1 MFGEGKGTNRE
12 KKLDCEHIFQ
22 SLEVLPGTQ
31 DGMVGG
37 CGSLDSLFISSG
49 FFST

>member
-1 MFGEGKGTNRE
+1 MFGEGKGTDRE
-12 KKLDCEHIFQ
+12 KKLDCERIFQ

-37 CGSLDSLFISSG
+37 CGSLDRLFISSG
-49 FFST
+49 FFSI

>member
-1 MFGEGKGTNRE
+1 MFGEGKGTDRE
-12 KKLDCEHIFQ
+12 KKLDCEHVFQ

-37 CGSLDSLFISSG
+37 CGSLDSFISSG